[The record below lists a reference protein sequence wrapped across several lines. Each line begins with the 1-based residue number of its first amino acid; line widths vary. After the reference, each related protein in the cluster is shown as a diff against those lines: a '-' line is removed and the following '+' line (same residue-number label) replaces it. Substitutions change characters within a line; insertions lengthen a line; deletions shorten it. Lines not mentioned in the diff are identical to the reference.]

1 MSARKYFVY
10 ELKKALPAIGSI
22 ALIMTA
28 IMVTA
33 VLSSRFGGDYD
44 YVRPESGIEAISFM
58 GGLLAAVVP
67 IWMFAY
73 KMKKRSADLY
83 YALPLKRGQVLSAKY
98 LLGLVAVYAPFT
110 LAFWLGTLAAV
121 IKYPS
126 DAIAGEY
133 YFAAYFAALPA
144 IFCIYAIACFAFTR
158 ANRLIDGMAFII
170 FWMVALYAVAG
181 GISRFTFGIWGYLY
195 SPIAPLNTI
204 SEYLSQLIETKSL
217 SGIVY
222 IKEYNINMAIG
233 FTLTGLQA
241 IAATVLLFITE
252 RKFKAENI
260 GGVSDSPFGYKVMI
274 PLLTVGLI
282 LGINL
287 IGTAYEIYM
296 VVIIASAAFML
307 TALYKHTFKI
317 GKIQAIIF
325 ASSVVLG
332 VVLSIVA
339 SYVYSAINGIP
350 MPLV

>member
-33 VLSSRFGGDYD
+33 VLTSRYGGDFGYL
-44 YVRPESGIEAISFM
+44 RPESGIEAISFM
-58 GGLLAAVVP
+58 GGALAAVVP

-73 KMKKRSADLY
+73 KMKKRSVDLY

-121 IKYPS
+121 IKYPVN
-126 DAIAGEY
+126 AIASEY
-133 YFAAYFAALPA
+133 YFAAYFASLPA
-144 IFCIYAIACFAFTR
+144 MFCIYAISSFAFTR
-158 ANRLIDGMAFII
+158 ANRLIDGMAFVV
-170 FWMVALYAVAG
+170 FWMVALYAVIG
-181 GISRFTFGIWGYLY
+181 VICRFVENAASDPFT
-195 SPIAPLNTI
+195 PIAPLATI
-204 SEYLSQLIETKSL
+204 SNYFAEFVEIPNTLGPQYSTEYK
-217 SGIVY
+217 
-222 IKEYNINMAIG
+222 INMAVG
-233 FTLTGLQA
+233 FTLTGLQT

-260 GGVSDSPFGYKVMI
+260 GGISDSPFGYKVMI
-274 PLLTVGLI
+274 PLLTVCLLTDI
-282 LGINL
+282 EMIENVYQ
-287 IGTAYEIYM
+287 IFIA
-296 VVIIASAAFML
+296 VIAASAAFML

-339 SYVYSAINGIP
+339 SYVYSAITNTP
-350 MPLV
+350 QPLM